1 MVRTLHRKLARDLW
15 RLRSQCLTIALLVG
29 CGIASFVAAVSA
41 AASVQASRDAFYAQA
56 RFADVFTRLKAA
68 PRPVLDRLRELPGVA
83 TVEGRVVGDYRVMI
97 EGSDEAVVA
106 HFVSISWPEEARLNQ
121 TMILSGRQVEPG
133 SSDEIVLSATFAET
147 WNLRPGSTL
156 TAIINGRL
164 AKVRIVG
171 VAVSPEFVWASQ
183 PRTGLPDP
191 WHFGVAWM
199 DGDALAKALG
209 LVGGFNDV
217 AIQLAV
223 NADEQETL
231 HRVDAILEPYGGLGA
246 VGRADQPSSRLV
258 DQKIGQLQKTA
269 RTLPMIF
276 LGVAAFLLH
285 VLLSRIVGTQREQIA
300 TLKALGYRTRELTAH
315 YLQLS
320 LAICA
325 LGVVF
330 GWGLGVLGSKSILV
344 VYARYFRFSSY
355 LFRFDAGSIAVATCV
370 AVAAG
375 VGGTFAA
382 VRKAVAVP
390 PAEAMRPEA
399 PPTYHRT
406 SFDRAYALFRPVAR
420 MVLRDAARR
429 PWRLLLSAA
438 SIALATAIVVAGS
451 IMGDSMDEVLRL
463 QFEVSHREAVTVVLD
478 EARPWRA
485 VRDAAHIP
493 GVRYAEGER
502 QVPVRLRAGHRTRT
516 TAILGIA
523 DGMDQHRLLGADRR
537 PLHLPPTGL
546 SLSRPLGE
554 SLGVQAGDEVE
565 IEVLESDRRKVR
577 LPVGTLVDDF
587 LGIAAY
593 MDATEL
599 SRLMGETVRANVVLL
614 AVDPGDIDEVV
625 QRLND
630 LPAVASVSRPSVD
643 RGLVRAEEGDVLVVM
658 QVILALFAAAIAVG
672 VVYNNARIAYE
683 LRSRDLATMRILGFT
698 RGELA
703 VVLLGEQAIQV
714 VLGVGPG
721 LYLGRA
727 IGGLSLKSIDR
738 ELFRIPISVA
748 PASYVGG
755 ACVVLLAALLSAL
768 VVRRQSDRLDL
779 VAVLKARD

>member
-1 MVRTLHRKLARDLW
+1 MKTLQRKLLRDLW
-15 RLRSQCLTIALLVG
+15 QLRYQCFTIALLVG
-29 CGIASFVAAVSA
+29 CGIASFVASVSA
-41 AASVQASRDAFYAQA
+41 AASVKASRDAFYEEAH
-56 RFADVFTRLKAA
+56 FADVFAHLKSA

-83 TVEGRVVGDYRVMI
+83 TVEGRVVGDYRVI
-97 EGSDEAVVA
+97 VPGSDEAVVA
-106 HFVSISWPEEARLNQ
+106 HFVSVSGPEEARLNQ
-121 TMILSGRQVEPG
+121 TQIQSGRQVEPG
-133 SSDEIVLSATFAET
+133 STNEIVLSATFAET
-147 WNLRPGSTL
+147 WNLVPGAVL
-156 TAIINGRL
+156 EAVIDGRL
-164 AKVRIVG
+164 AKLKIVG
-171 VAVSPEFVWASQ
+171 VAVSPEFVWASE

-199 DGDALAKALG
+199 DGDALSKATG
-209 LVGGFNDV
+209 LTGGFNDV

-223 NADEQETL
+223 GGDVEETIA
-231 HRVDAILEPYGGLGA
+231 RVDTILEPYGGLGA
-246 VGRADQPSSRLV
+246 VGRADQASSRLV

-269 RTLPMIF
+269 WTLPVIF

-315 YLQLS
+315 YLELA

-330 GWGLGVLGSKSILV
+330 GWGLGVLGAKSILA
-344 VYARYFRFSSY
+344 VYARYFRFGSY
-355 LFRFDAGSIAVATCV
+355 LFRFDAWTIAVATCV
-370 AVAAG
+370 AVVAG
-375 VGGTFAA
+375 VGGTFSAVHAA
-382 VRKAVAVP
+382 VAIP

-399 PPTYHRT
+399 PPSYRPTPL
-406 SFDRAYALFRPVAR
+406 DRVYTLLRPIAR

-451 IMGDSMDEVLRL
+451 VMSDSMDDVLRL
-463 QFEVSHREAVTVVLD
+463 QFEVSHREAITVTLD

-493 GVRYAEGER
+493 GVRHAEGER
-502 QVPVRLRAGHRTRT
+502 QVPVRLRAGHRVRT

-523 DGMDQHRLLGADRR
+523 EEMDLHRLLGAD
-537 PLHLPPTGL
+537 HLPLRLPPSGL

-554 SLGVQAGDEVE
+554 SLGVHAGDEIE
-565 IEVLESDRRKVR
+565 IEVLESDRRKARV
-577 LPVGTLVDDF
+577 PVAALVDDF

-599 SRLMGETVRANVVLL
+599 SQLMGEPPEANVVLL
-614 AVDPGDIDEVV
+614 AVDPRDIDDVTR
-625 QRLND
+625 RLSD
-630 LPAVASVSRPSVD
+630 LPAVAQVSRPSVD

-658 QVILALFAAAIAVG
+658 QVILALFSAAIAVG
-672 VVYNNARIAYE
+672 VVYNNARIAFE

-698 RGELA
+698 RSELA

-714 VLGVGPG
+714 LLGVGPG

-727 IGGLSLKSIDR
+727 LGALSLRSIDR
-738 ELFRIPISVA
+738 ELLRIPLAVS
-748 PASYVGG
+748 PASYVGA
-755 ACVVLLAALLSAL
+755 ACVVVLAALLSSL
-768 VVRRQSDRLDL
+768 VVRSQSDRLDL

>member
-1 MVRTLHRKLARDLW
+1 VRTLRRKLLRDLW
-15 RLRSQCLTIALLVG
+15 RLRYQCLTIALLVG

-41 AASVQASRDAFYAQA
+41 AASVQASRDAFYAEA
-56 RFADVFTRLKAA
+56 RFADIFAHLRAA

-83 TVEGRVVGDYRVMI
+83 TVEGRVVGDYRIMI
-97 EGSDEAVVA
+97 GGSDEAVVA
-106 HFVSISWPEEARLNQ
+106 HFVSIGWPEEARLNQ
-121 TMILSGRQVEPG
+121 TMIQSGRQVEAG

-147 WNLRPGSTL
+147 WNLVPGSTL
-156 TAIINGRL
+156 AAVINGRL
-164 AKVRIVG
+164 AKLKVVG
-171 VAVSPEFVWASQ
+171 VAVSPEFVWASE

-199 DGDALAKALG
+199 DGDALAKAMG
-209 LVGGFNDV
+209 LVGGFND
-217 AIQLAV
+217 ATIQLAV
-223 NADEQETL
+223 GADEQETIG
-231 HRVDAILEPYGGLGA
+231 RVDAILEPYGGLGS
-246 VGRADQPSSRLV
+246 VGRADQRSSRLV

-269 RTLPMIF
+269 RTLPVIF
-276 LGVAAFLLH
+276 LGVAAFLLQ

-315 YLQLS
+315 YLEFA

-330 GWGLGVLGSKSILV
+330 GFGLGVLGSKSILV
-344 VYARYFRFSSY
+344 VYARYFRFPSY
-355 LFRFDAGSIAVATCV
+355 LFRFDAWTIAVATCV

-375 VGGTFAA
+375 VGGTFSA
-382 VRKAVAVP
+382 VRRAVAIP

-399 PPTYHRT
+399 PPSYRRT
-406 SFDRAYALFRPVAR
+406 PLDHVYALLRPIAR
-420 MVLRDAARR
+420 MVVRDAARR

-438 SIALATAIVVAGS
+438 SISLATAIVVAGS
-451 IMGDSMDEVLRL
+451 VMGDSMDEVLRL
-463 QFEVSHREAVTVVLD
+463 QFEVSHREAITVTLD
-478 EARPWRA
+478 EARPWRV
-485 VRDAAHIP
+485 VRDAAHVP
-493 GVRYAEGER
+493 GVRSAEGER
-502 QVPVRLRAGHRTRT
+502 QVPVRLRAGHRSRT
-516 TAILGIA
+516 TAVLGISE
-523 DGMDQHRLLGADRR
+523 GMDLYQLLGAD
-537 PLHLPPTGL
+537 HLPLRLPPSGL

-554 SLGVQAGDEVE
+554 SLGVQAGDDVD
-565 IEVLESDRRKVR
+565 IEVLESDRRRVR
-577 LPVGTLVDDF
+577 VPVAALVDDF

-599 SRLMGETVRANVVLL
+599 SRLMGETARANVVLL
-614 AVDPGDIDEVV
+614 AVDPYDVDEVM
-625 QRLND
+625 QRLNG
-630 LPAVASVSRPSVD
+630 LPAVVSVNRPSVD
-643 RGLVRAEEGDVLVVM
+643 RGLVRAQEGDVLVVM

-721 LYLGRA
+721 LYIGRA
-727 IGGLSLKSIDR
+727 IGALSLKSIDR
-738 ELFRIPISVA
+738 ELLRIPLAVS
-748 PASYVGG
+748 PMSYLGA
-755 ACVVLLAALLSAL
+755 ACVVLLAALLSTL
-768 VVRRQSDRLDL
+768 VVRSQSDRLDL